1 MSKSIKVNVGFRVA
15 ATLASMLLFSV
26 MTTVNIIRID
36 KTQTTNTQT
45 NSLLAKARTADTAH
59 YKWSANLSNALYA
72 DTEFTGSMDPTT
84 CVLGQWLYG
93 EAGTDDAE
101 VLKLRGDLEALHKE
115 LHGSASQVLEQYT
128 SSPTDAQQYY
138 QTTIQGNLTTLV
150 GILDKVIERGETLR
164 TESEEATERT
174 ISIMHITTLVCM
186 ALALACLVSLIM
198 YVIRRV
204 VQPIIN
210 ITNSSKVLQNGQLAL
225 DIKYR
230 SGDEVGDLV
239 ETLRTSTQQI
249 YSYVSDI
256 NNIMS
261 EFSNGNFN
269 ISTSAD
275 YIGDFRSIQTSIES
289 FTETMSAALG
299 QIANAEH
306 RISENAEQLSNSS
319 QSVAQGATEQASST
333 EELYAAL
340 DELYKSARDNVKTAD
355 EAKEHARLTG
365 EQVSQSSEQMKQMMD
380 AMTDVSSSSEQIGQ
394 IIATIEN
401 IAFQTNILALNAA
414 IEAARAGEAGK
425 GFAVVADEVRSLAMQ
440 TNKASNAT
448 KDLIESCISAA
459 SRGNDIVN
467 GVSETLGKTMELVTR
482 SNDNINMIADAVRDE
497 AEAITQINQGIGQIA
512 AVTQTN
518 SASSEEAAAVSAELF
533 AQARLL
539 QEQTKKFT
547 LRSSHR

>member
-45 NSLLAKARTADTAH
+45 NSLLAKARTAETAH

-239 ETLRTSTQQI
+239 ETLRPATQQI
-249 YSYVSDI
+249 YSDVSDI

>member
-45 NSLLAKARTADTAH
+45 NSLLAKARTAETAH

-482 SNDNINMIADAVRDE
+482 SNDNINLIADAVRDE

>member
-45 NSLLAKARTADTAH
+45 NSLLAKARTAETAH

-365 EQVSQSSEQMKQMMD
+365 EQGSQSSEQMKQMMD

>member
-45 NSLLAKARTADTAH
+45 NSLLAKARTAETAH

-128 SSPTDAQQYY
+128 RSPTDAQQYY

>member
-45 NSLLAKARTADTAH
+45 NSLLAKARTAETAH
-59 YKWSANLSNALYA
+59 YKWSVNLSNALYA

-210 ITNSSKVLQNGQLAL
+210 ITNSSKVLQNGELAL

>member
-45 NSLLAKARTADTAH
+45 NSLLAKARTAETAH

-225 DIKYR
+225 DIKYS

>member
-45 NSLLAKARTADTAH
+45 NSLLAKARTAETAH

-101 VLKLRGDLEALHKE
+101 VLKLRGDLEAPHKE

>member
-26 MTTVNIIRID
+26 MTTVNRMRID
-36 KTQTTNTQT
+36 KTPTTNTQT
-45 NSLLAKARTADTAH
+45 NSLLAKARTAETAH